1 MNNDF
6 PEIDFSR
13 PFDMARPE
21 KDTKLLQGLNGLTHW
36 HAQRCTEY
44 GNVIA
49 NVYGG
54 QDRADAL
61 EDVPYLPVRLFKYS
75 RLASVPENSISKVLT
90 SSGTTGQQPSHI
102 LLDAS
107 TAQLQVRALS
117 SIVQHFIGRQRL
129 PFVNIDQDPRMTS
142 KSTHTARAAGVLGF
156 STFGHDHFHLLDDAL
171 QPRWA
176 ELRTYLDEHAGQP
189 LLLFGFTFVVWQ
201 HFVQEARQAGIT
213 LDCGA
218 DSILIHGGGWKKLAA
233 LRIGNDQFKATLRER
248 FGIRRVCN
256 YYGMVEQIGSIYMEC
271 GAGHLHAPSF
281 ADVLIRD
288 PITLEPA
295 SHGVIQVLS
304 LLPRSYPGHSILT
317 EDLGTLLGVDDCP
330 CGRRGRYFSVQ
341 GRIPAAEVRGCSD
354 VAA

>member
-1 MNNDF
+1 MSDSF
-6 PEIDFSR
+6 PEIDFTR
-13 PFDMARPE
+13 PFNMAGPE
-21 KDTKLLQGLNGLTHW
+21 KDATLLEGLNQLTRW
-36 HAQRCTEY
+36 HAKQCVEY

-49 NVYGG
+49 NVYSGR
-54 QDRADAL
+54 DTADKLA
-61 EDVPYLPVRLFKYS
+61 DVPYLPVRLFKHS
-75 RLASVPENSISKVLT
+75 RLASVPEGSISKVLT
-90 SSGTTGQQPSHI
+90 SSGTTGQQVSRI

-117 SIVQHFIGRQRL
+117 SIVQDFIGKHRL
-129 PFVNIDQDPRMTS
+129 PFVNIDQDPRAAS

-156 STFGHDHFHLLDDAL
+156 STFGHHHFHLLDDAM

-176 ELRTYLDEHAGQP
+176 DFRAYLDKHSGEP

-201 HFVQEARQAGIT
+201 HFVQAARQAGIT
-213 LDCGA
+213 LDCGP

-233 LRIGNDQFKATLRER
+233 LQIGNDEFKAALTER
-248 FGIRRVCN
+248 FGIRRVSN
-256 YYGMVEQIGSIYMEC
+256 YYGMVEQVGSIYMEC
-271 GAGHLHAPSF
+271 DAGHLHTPSF
-281 ADVLIRD
+281 ADILIRD

-295 SHGVIQVLS
+295 AHGVIQVLS

-317 EDLGTLLGVDDCP
+317 EDLGTLLGADDCP
-330 CGRRGRYFSVQ
+330 CGRRGRYFAVQ

>member
-1 MNNDF
+1 VNDSF
-6 PEIDFSR
+6 PEIDFAR
-13 PFDMARPE
+13 PFNIARRE
-21 KDTKLLQGLNGLTHW
+21 KDATLLEGLNQLTRW
-36 HAQRCTEY
+36 HATQCLKY

-54 QDRADAL
+54 REKAERL
-61 EDVPYLPVRLFKYS
+61 EDVPYLPVRLFKHS
-75 RLASVPENSISKVLT
+75 RLASVPEGSISKVLT
-90 SSGTTGQQPSHI
+90 SSGTTGQQVSRI

-117 SIVQHFIGRQRL
+117 SIVQDFIGKHRL
-129 PFVNIDQDPRMTS
+129 PFVNIDQDPREAS

-156 STFGHDHFHLLDDAL
+156 STFGHHHFHLLDDAL
-171 QPRWA
+171 QPRWVDFRA
-176 ELRTYLDEHAGQP
+176 YLDEHAGQP

-201 HFVQEARQAGIT
+201 HFVQAARQAGIT
-213 LDCGA
+213 LDCGP

-233 LRIGNDQFKATLRER
+233 LQINNDKLKAALTEQ
-248 FGIRRVCN
+248 FGIRRISN
-256 YYGMVEQIGSIYMEC
+256 YYGMVEQVGSIYMEC
-271 GAGHLHAPSF
+271 DAGHLHTPSF

-288 PITLEPA
+288 PITLQPA
-295 SHGVIQVLS
+295 EHGVIQVLS

-317 EDLGTLLGVDDCP
+317 EDLGSLLGVDDCA